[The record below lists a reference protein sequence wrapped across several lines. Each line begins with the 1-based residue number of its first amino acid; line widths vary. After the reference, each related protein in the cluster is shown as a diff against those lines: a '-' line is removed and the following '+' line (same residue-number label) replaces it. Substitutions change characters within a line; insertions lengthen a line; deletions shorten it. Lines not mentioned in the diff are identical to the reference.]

1 MERIERAK
9 IKAKIQRERADL
21 KIERLEQAQLD
32 EEARL
37 QNEKREKVK
46 LQTEIDHNYYKI
58 KEQEKQD
65 LKNEANTPEARTR
78 ESFRHA
84 REIRDREISRGLTK
98 DERAYKN
105 MDAKDRIEC
114 SNMIASGEVKDVKAY
129 LKWKRQQREA
139 SERNRRRLKGI

>member
-1 MERIERAK
+1 MERIEKAK

-37 QNEKREKVK
+37 QNERREKIK
-46 LQTEIDHNYYKI
+46 LQTEIDHNYYRI

-65 LKNEANTPEARTR
+65 LKSEADTPKARTR

-84 REIRDREISRGLTK
+84 KEIRDRDIARGLTK
-98 DERAYKN
+98 EQRDYKY
-105 MDAKDRIEC
+105 MDWKMRRDCDNAIAQGEAKDIRDFLR
-114 SNMIASGEVKDVKAY
+114 K
-129 LKWKRQQREA
+129 KRQKQEA
-139 SERNRRRLKGI
+139 SERNRRRLKRI